1 MVDTTIRKPA
11 PKRPTNISLSPDVY
25 DEAKR
30 LGINL
35 SQACDRL
42 LRDLIRQETAKRW
55 AADNAEFI
63 EAYNQISQAEGLPL
77 DQWRSF

>member
-1 MVDTTIRKPA
+1 MAEIAARASV

-35 SQACDRL
+35 SQTCDQM
-42 LRDLIRQETAKRW
+42 LRDVIRQEKAKRW
-55 AADNAEFI
+55 AAENAEFI
-63 EAYNQISQAEGLPL
+63 EAYNQASEAEGPPL

>member
-1 MVDTTIRKPA
+1 MIRTAANKPA

-25 DEAKR
+25 DEAKQ

-35 SQACDRL
+35 SQTCDQL
-42 LRDLIRQETAKRW
+42 LRSVIQQEKARRW
-55 AADNAEFI
+55 AIENAQFI
-63 EAYNQISQAEGLPL
+63 EAYNRVSAAEELPL